1 MRIQSAASP
10 GSERLR
16 REELHVVGI
25 DADAPLGRHVGERRP
40 DPGGA
45 RLVLEEQE
53 RVGLGPDC
61 SSTM

>member
-25 DADAPLGRHVGERRP
+25 DADAPLGRTLGQRRP
-40 DPGGA
+40 DPGA
-45 RLVLEEQE
+45 KR
-53 RVGLGPDC
+53 RK
-61 SSTM
+61 